1 MTDDRSRTM
10 QAILRTAMIW
20 AAAWAVAGGAIMAVL
35 SLLNPAPEV
44 GSLAGR
50 AGAALLAAVGWGVRF
65 GLAGAVIGSLFSGV
79 IRLGYQG
86 RRLADIDPVRF
97 GLLGAVVG
105 GVGVPLYLEA
115 MNVLTGGHLIAL
127 NLVTDDAVWATVF
140 GAAVAAGS
148 ILLARR
154 AEVLP
159 AGADRQ
165 QIGHGHDL
173 SAPAVGGGAAT
184 GQIVD
189 SRPPRS
195 TYR

>member
-20 AAAWAVAGGAIMAVL
+20 AAAWAVAGGAIMALL
-35 SLLNPAPEV
+35 SMLNPAPGV

-50 AGAALLAAVGWGVRF
+50 VGLALLAGVSWGVRF
-65 GLAGAVIGSLFSGV
+65 GLAGAVIGAVFSSV
-79 IRLGYQG
+79 IRLGYHG

-105 GVGVPLYLEA
+105 GVGVPLYLQA
-115 MNVLTGGHLIAL
+115 MNLLTGGHLIAW

-148 ILLARR
+148 IMLARR
-154 AEVLP
+154 ADALA

-165 QIGHGHDL
+165 QLGHGPDL
-173 SAPAVGGGAAT
+173 SAPLAGGTTPA
-184 GQIVD
+184 GQVVD
-189 SRPPRS
+189 SGPSRS